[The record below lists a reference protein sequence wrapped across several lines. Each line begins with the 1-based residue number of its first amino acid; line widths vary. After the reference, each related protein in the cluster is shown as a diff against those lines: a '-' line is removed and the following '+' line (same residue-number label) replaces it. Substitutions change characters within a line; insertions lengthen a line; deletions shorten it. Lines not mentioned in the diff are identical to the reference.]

1 MTQHNPPDTAT
12 PVRAA
17 TFPDGPDSL
26 LLNPDIS
33 ERRWRGERVRA
44 GLRPS
49 IVLTGLTGA
58 VLAVL
63 AALSGSGFAAVFAL
77 GAGILVIGAS
87 VFAGWSGAARVL
99 ADHRHRPGYPCRLD
113 RVRGEFFLRSRD
125 FTGLGTAS
133 TAARTLIAGVDELH
147 RSPARAWIDPA
158 VCGEAH
164 RVVWQTLCCLDRTRA
179 ARALADELA
188 DDPDPDAEVGE
199 LAAAARQAVTAI
211 DDGLAV
217 VARHVHA
224 CLVLTRAWETKLRHT
239 ELAGRADR
247 TLAALPGHDH
257 VRRLSDAAEALPQTV
272 FAYVTAARD
281 ITGAGTFPWEQE
293 PSSWVRRR
301 RILSHRGMSPERAS
315 LRRVRSGEGLP

>member
-1 MTQHNPPDTAT
+1 MTHHTPPGSAT

-17 TFPDGPDSL
+17 AFPDGPDSV

-33 ERRWRGERVRA
+33 QRRWRGERVRA

-49 IVLTGLTGA
+49 IVLIGLTGSA
-58 VLAVL
+58 LAVL
-63 AALSGSGFAAVFAL
+63 AAVSGSGFAAVFVL
-77 GAGILVIGAS
+77 GVGILAIGAS

-99 ADHRHRPGYPCRLD
+99 TDHRHRPGYPCRLD

-125 FTGLGTAS
+125 VTGLGTAS

-158 VCGEAH
+158 LCGDVH
-164 RVVWQTLCCLDRTRA
+164 RVVWQALCCLDRTRA
-179 ARALADELA
+179 ARTLADELA
-188 DDPDPDAEVGE
+188 DDPDAEVGE

-211 DDGLAV
+211 DDGLAEV
-217 VARHVHA
+217 VRHVQG

-239 ELAGRADR
+239 ELADRTDR

-257 VRRLSDAAEALPQTV
+257 VRRLSAGAEALPQNV

-281 ITGAGTFPWEQE
+281 ITGAGSFPWEQQ
-293 PSSWVRRR
+293 PSSWLRRR
-301 RILSHRGMSPERAS
+301 RNLPRRGTSPRRAS
-315 LRRVRSGEGLP
+315 RRRVRSGEDLP